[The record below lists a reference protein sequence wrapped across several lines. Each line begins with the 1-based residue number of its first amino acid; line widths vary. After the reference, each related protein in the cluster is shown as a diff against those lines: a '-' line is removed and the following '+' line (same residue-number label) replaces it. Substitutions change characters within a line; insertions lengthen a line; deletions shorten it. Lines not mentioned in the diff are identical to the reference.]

1 MRSAVAII
9 ESEGAS
15 MKFIFGTLLA
25 LAVGVLLVLYVL
37 KPVRLQTYLLPITL
51 KPVWVIIEYDNPR
64 CAPLREGRL
73 WQEHV
78 IPESGYLCTSSRS
91 EKGFTYQKYYLVAEN
106 GKRARL
112 AIDKQIFQRRGIQ
125 LNPLNKAC
133 NVTAEE
139 FWYGPKEQINNDDAA
154 LLEKFHPEC
163 GKGLVT
169 PIK

>member
-1 MRSAVAII
+1 
-9 ESEGAS
+9 

-25 LAVGVLLVLYVL
+25 LAVGLLLVLYVL
-37 KPVRLQTYLLPITL
+37 KPVRLQTYLLPATL
-51 KPVWVIIEYDNPR
+51 KPGWVIIEYDNPK

-91 EKGFTYQKYYLVAEN
+91 EKGLTYQRYYLVDEK
-106 GKRARL
+106 GKRTRL
-112 AIDKQIFQRRGIQ
+112 AIDDQIFQRGGIQ

-133 NVTAEE
+133 KVTAEE
-139 FWYGPKEQINNDDAA
+139 FWYGPKEQINNEDVG
-154 LLEKFHPEC
+154 LLEKLHPEC